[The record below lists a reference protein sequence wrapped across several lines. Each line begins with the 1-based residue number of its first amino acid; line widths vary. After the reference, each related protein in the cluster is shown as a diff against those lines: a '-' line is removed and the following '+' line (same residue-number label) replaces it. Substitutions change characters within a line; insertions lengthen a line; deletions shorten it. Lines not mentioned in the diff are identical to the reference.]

1 MLIAMAMGLSIDL
14 LSGTPGLH
22 ASAALLLAFAR
33 SYTLRYMSPREGFEF
48 GAIPG
53 INDMG
58 IIWFISYAAILTLI
72 HHLFLFLLEV
82 FRFSEFGITLFRSLL
97 SACLSLVLMILIQFL
112 FYYRKSTS

>member
-22 ASAALLLAFAR
+22 ASVALLLAFAR
-33 SYTLRYMSPREGFEF
+33 SHTLRYMSPREGFEF